1 MSKTTIRARVI
12 ATGEIV
18 KVHQAKEG
26 DTHFIDEN
34 NNPYKCEEL
43 DFNVEEEITDPF
55 DRWDKMLDKLAEINN
70 PKQTYHFP
78 TRDEINE
85 SNLKLEKEKFKME
98 KEKMRLQFM
107 GDCVLKFRD
116 NYHTFSDVC
125 KVAEE
130 AAKLIFDDDK

>member
-1 MSKTTIRARVI
+1 MKTTIKARVL
-12 ATGEIV
+12 ATNEV
-18 KVHQAKEG
+18 VRVHQAKEG

-43 DFNVEEEITDPF
+43 DFNVEEETTDPF

-78 TRDEINE
+78 TQDEINE
-85 SNLKLEKEKFKME
+85 SNLKLEREKFKME

-107 GDCVLKFRD
+107 CNYTIKHGCD
-116 NYHTFSDVC
+116 NMDF
-125 KVAEE
+125 AEII
-130 AAKLIFDDDK
+130 ADKIFGINEY

>member
-1 MSKTTIRARVI
+1 MY
-12 ATGEIV
+12 
-18 KVHQAKEG
+18 QAQEG

-43 DFNVEEEITDPF
+43 DFNVEEETTDPF

-78 TRDEINE
+78 TQDEINE
-85 SNLKLEKEKFKME
+85 SNLKLEREKFKTE

-107 GDCVLKFRD
+107 CDFILK
-116 NYHTFSDVC
+116 YAPEYSDRGYSR
-125 KVAEE
+125 AENLVT
-130 AAKLIFDDDK
+130 KIFGSNKD